1 MKRFRSY
8 ILPRLLL
15 ALSSL
20 ALLVSIFS
28 LWLSMNAPLPSAAAI
43 CARLDRERYVSGSA
57 LIASGPIRY
66 QDPALPGTPRNTW
79 WFVGKNSGTFQFYTL
94 EKMWGFL
101 WRSTD
106 QSVRQAEFSPD
117 SPAIFAQPMGTLFL
131 GTDGVEF
138 TLVVVS
144 TDPSVVRVEARL
156 AHMGIEEREDPQSVM
171 DSRGVSPEFTQ
182 VSEGVWAAQGV
193 VVPPSGERYSSLVIW
208 CRGYD
213 ANGALICANPAQPL
227 E

>member
-20 ALLVSIFS
+20 ALLVSIFY

-43 CARLDRERYVSGSA
+43 CARLDRERYVSGST
-57 LIASGPIRY
+57 LITSGPIQYR
-66 QDPALPGTPRNTW
+66 DPDLPGTPQNTW

-94 EKMWGFL
+94 EKVCGFL

-106 QSVRQAEFSPD
+106 QSVRQVECSPD
-117 SPAIFAQPMGTLFL
+117 SPTIFARPMGILFL
-131 GTDGVEF
+131 GTDGVEL

-144 TDPSVVRVEARL
+144 TAPSVVRVEARL
-156 AHMGIEEREDPQSVM
+156 ADMGIEEREDPQSVM

-182 VSEGVWAAQGV
+182 VSEGVWVAQGV
-193 VVPPSGERYSSLVIW
+193 VVPPGEQYSSLVIW

-213 ANGALICANPAQPL
+213 ANGALVCANPAQPL

>member
-20 ALLVSIFS
+20 ALLVSIFF

-66 QDPALPGTPRNTW
+66 QDPDLPGTPRNTW

-156 AHMGIEEREDPQSVM
+156 AHMGTEVR
-171 DSRGVSPEFTQ
+171 
-182 VSEGVWAAQGV
+182 
-193 VVPPSGERYSSLVIW
+193 
-208 CRGYD
+208 
-213 ANGALICANPAQPL
+213 
-227 E
+227 

>member
-20 ALLVSIFS
+20 ALLVSIFF
-28 LWLSMNAPLPSAAAI
+28 LWLSMNAPLPSSAAI

-57 LIASGPIRY
+57 LIASGPIQY
-66 QDPALPGTPRNTW
+66 QDPDLPGTPQNTW

-106 QSVRQAEFSPD
+106 KSVRQAEFSPD

-131 GTDGVEF
+131 GTAGTEF

-156 AHMGIEEREDPQSVM
+156 VQMGMEEGKAPQAVM
-171 DSRGVSPEFTQ
+171 DSRGISPEFTQ

-193 VVPPSGERYSSLVIW
+193 VVPPSGEHYSSLVIW
-208 CRGYD
+208 CQGYD
-213 ANGALICANPAQPL
+213 ANGALVCANPAQPL

>member
-1 MKRFRSY
+1 MKRFRFY

-15 ALSSL
+15 VLSIL
-20 ALLVSIFS
+20 AVTLCAFF

-43 CARLDRERYVSGSA
+43 CARLDRERYVSGSS

-66 QDPALPGTPRNTW
+66 QDPDLPGIPRNTW

-94 EKMWGFL
+94 EKVWGFL

-117 SPAIFAQPMGTLFL
+117 GPAIFAQPMGRFFH
-131 GTDGVEF
+131 GTGGTEF

-156 AHMGIEEREDPQSVM
+156 AHMGMEEADDPQAVM
-171 DSRGVSPEFTQ
+171 DSRGISPEFTQ
-182 VSEGVWAAQGV
+182 VAEGVWAAQGV
-193 VVPPSGERYSSLVIW
+193 IVPPGEHYSSLVIW

-213 ANGALICANPAQPL
+213 SDGNLVCTNPIQPL